1 MRKIYILLFLSISLT
16 ALGQSKKAFL
26 KAATNAQLSDN
37 YFAALSYYDEAL
49 EYDDKDEEV
58 LYKSAN
64 AAREFGA
71 LTIAD
76 QKYSKLIDTLNSQI
90 YSDARF
96 YLAQVRQKLGKY
108 GEAKMDYELYLS
120 ENKDDDKKLTA
131 IAIMELKALEWA
143 VSQEENADDGIKI
156 EILAS
161 NINSPY
167 SDFGAIKV
175 DEDLYYSSLRY
186 EETDPEEKPSK
197 LISKILKSND
207 GGSGELINYNINM
220 DLEPVA
226 HTAFNFDRTRMY
238 YTLCE
243 YQTDAA
249 LRCDI
254 YFREMN
260 PDSTMSDAIML
271 GPEINDSLHT
281 STQPNVATDL
291 LTGEET
297 LYFSSDREGG
307 KGNLDIWYAKINSDG
322 TVGKP
327 SNAGSINTAQNDITP
342 FYHNNSDILYFSST
356 GYMTLGGYDIFS
368 AQMTPIGF
376 ATAENFGMPANSS
389 YDDVYFTLNDVENEA
404 YFSSNRLGSQYIDTQ
419 KEGCCFDIYRADID
433 ELILA
438 LNGLTFDKLTTRE
451 LVGTNVTVIDVNN
464 GKEIGEI
471 TNYEGNEHII
481 PLRKNRD
488 YRVIVNKDKYY
499 PDTIQ
504 LSTKGITVSDTII
517 RKLYLDSDYYALDVY
532 TYDLKTKDELKGASV
547 SLIDITDPSN
557 PNVVQKGSLTNEFN
571 LLLVPD
577 KNYRVVVTKPDYRAK
592 TLLINTIP
600 GLNNK
605 RIIRKDVYLL
615 RPELDS
621 YLPLAL
627 YFDNDSPNRGSRS
640 SSTNK
645 LYSNLHRDYMK
656 RKSVFKAKYINV
668 DSEGDTSIQEN
679 AMDSFFNSKVDSGYI
694 KLKIMLDVLVKE
706 LQLGQEVEISIRG
719 YASPRFEP
727 EYNLRLG
734 QRRVASVK
742 NEMLNYSGGAL
753 RPFLA
758 NGQIKVI
765 DVTFGEDLASKNIN
779 DDLRN
784 EKLSIYSIEASEER
798 RVEIISAIKN

>member
-1 MRKIYILLFLSISLT
+1 M
-16 ALGQSKKAFL
+16 
-26 KAATNAQLSDN
+26 
-37 YFAALSYYDEAL
+37 
-49 EYDDKDEEV
+49 
-58 LYKSAN
+58 
-64 AAREFGA
+64 
-71 LTIAD
+71 
-76 QKYSKLIDTLNSQI
+76 
-90 YSDARF
+90 
-96 YLAQVRQKLGKY
+96 
-108 GEAKMDYELYLS
+108 
-120 ENKDDDKKLTA
+120 
-131 IAIMELKALEWA
+131 
-143 VSQEENADDGIKI
+143 
-156 EILAS
+156 
-161 NINSPY
+161 
-167 SDFGAIKV
+167 
-175 DEDLYYSSLRY
+175 
-186 EETDPEEKPSK
+186 
-197 LISKILKSND
+197 
-207 GGSGELINYNINM
+207 
-220 DLEPVA
+220 
-226 HTAFNFDRTRMY
+226 
-238 YTLCE
+238 CE

-464 GKEIGEI
+464 GKEIEEI
-471 TNYEGNEHII
+471 TNYDGNEHII

-517 RKLYLDSDYYALDVY
+517 RKLYLDSDYY
-532 TYDLKTKDELKGASV
+532 S
-547 SLIDITDPSN
+547 
-557 PNVVQKGSLTNEFN
+557 
-571 LLLVPD
+571 
-577 KNYRVVVTKPDYRAK
+577 
-592 TLLINTIP
+592 
-600 GLNNK
+600 
-605 RIIRKDVYLL
+605 
-615 RPELDS
+615 
-621 YLPLAL
+621 
-627 YFDNDSPNRGSRS
+627 
-640 SSTNK
+640 
-645 LYSNLHRDYMK
+645 H
-656 RKSVFKAKYINV
+656 
-668 DSEGDTSIQEN
+668 
-679 AMDSFFNSKVDSGYI
+679 
-694 KLKIMLDVLVKE
+694 
-706 LQLGQEVEISIRG
+706 
-719 YASPRFEP
+719 
-727 EYNLRLG
+727 
-734 QRRVASVK
+734 
-742 NEMLNYSGGAL
+742 
-753 RPFLA
+753 
-758 NGQIKVI
+758 
-765 DVTFGEDLASKNIN
+765 
-779 DDLRN
+779 
-784 EKLSIYSIEASEER
+784 
-798 RVEIISAIKN
+798 